1 MRALFFHG
9 VRILPSRVRVAD
21 TWRHAISLVS
31 SGAVKLK
38 QMVTHRYNIE
48 GGIEAFELLRA
59 KQGLK
64 ALIMPQG
71 L

>member
-1 MRALFFHG
+1 
-9 VRILPSRVRVAD
+9 VRVAD